1 MANNMNNQYNN
12 NKINNYR
19 RNRNNSN
26 RKNGFRN
33 NGFRNNSN
41 QNNQNQNPNLN
52 PNQMY
57 NNGYYSNYPLGYN
70 QYLDQYINNP
80 LGYNQYLDQ
89 YINNPLGY
97 NQYFDQYI
105 TNPFMMPTIFNNS
118 SNSKPMIPLS
128 NTNQSNPNTDLYFNK
143 IITPSV
149 TPSSGIH
156 PVNNKSNEKD
166 DTKTTLKQKI
176 IIRQL
181 PKNSKDK
188 EIVKVIPFNP
198 ENGDNISD
206 IFAKILSDIIKDVEK
221 NDQVKLQ
228 SDENNDT
235 GPSCEESNNDFTLNK
250 EIKYEELVD
259 KHESLEDLIK
269 IGKLYKESDKNK
281 YAFNFE
287 VLHKIVEP
295 LEELNNVI
303 GMNLVKTTIVNQIV
317 YFLLGL
323 EPCKDMLHTVI
334 QGPPGVGK
342 TMLGQLLAKIYH
354 KMGIVSSSKKDDNV
368 KFKIYKRA
376 DLVGQY
382 LGHTAAKTQK
392 AIDDCLGGVM
402 FIDEAYALG
411 SGSSSDKDIYS
422 KECIDTLNQNLS
434 EKAGQFV
441 CIIAGYSDELDK
453 CFFSVNE
460 GLKRRFPF
468 KYTIEKYDY
477 TELSRIYIKKILDN
491 NWTICSNLSKENDIK
506 SPSEKLINFMKTNYK
521 DFIHFAG
528 DMETLFLHTK
538 IAHAIRIFGK
548 IPDDRK
554 IVSLEDIEAG
564 FKLFKLA
571 KNEQKN
577 TIKESIAS
585 MYV

>member
-12 NKINNYR
+12 NNKNNNYR
-19 RNRNNSN
+19 RNK
-26 RKNGFRN
+26 KNGYRN
-33 NGFRNNSN
+33 NGYRNNGYRE
-41 QNNQNQNPNLN
+41 QNNYYQDNENNQ
-52 PNQMY
+52 NQMY
-57 NNGYYSNYPLGYN
+57 NNGYYGNYPYGYN
-70 QYLDQYINNP
+70 QQYGQFIN
-80 LGYNQYLDQ
+80 
-89 YINNPLGY
+89 
-97 NQYFDQYI
+97 
-105 TNPFMMPTIFNNS
+105 NPFMMPTIFNN
-118 SNSKPMIPLS
+118 NLNNKPLFS
-128 NTNQSNPNTDLYFNK
+128 LNNTNQNKPIYDTNFNK
-143 IITPSV
+143 IITPE
-149 TPSSGIH
+149 
-156 PVNNKSNEKD
+156 NNKVSEKD
-166 DTKTTLKQKI
+166 DSKIKPKI

-188 EIVKVIPFNP
+188 EIVKVVPYNP

-206 IFAKILSDIIKDVEK
+206 IFAKILTDIIKDVDKREPEEISEDI
-221 NDQVKLQ
+221 NTDFKL
-228 SDENNDT
+228 NN
-235 GPSCEESNNDFTLNK
+235 
-250 EIKYEELVD
+250 EIKYEELID
-259 KHESLEDLIK
+259 KHENLEDLIK
-269 IGKLYKESDKNK
+269 IGKLYKESDKHK

-287 VLHKIVEP
+287 VLNKIVEP

-303 GMNLVKTTIVNQIV
+303 GMNSVKTTIVNQIV

-354 KMGIVSSSKKDDNV
+354 KMGIVGSSKKDNDI

-376 DLVGQY
+376 DLIGQY

-392 AIDDCLGGVM
+392 AIDDSLGGVM

-468 KYTIEKYDY
+468 KYTIEKYDH
-477 TELSRIYIKKILDN
+477 TELARIYIKKILDN
-491 NWTICSNLSKENDIK
+491 DWTINDNLCKENDIK
-506 SPSEKLINFMKTNYK
+506 LPSEKLINFMKTNYK
-521 DFIHFAG
+521 DFVHFAG

-548 IPDDRK
+548 VPDGRK
-554 IVSLEDIEAG
+554 IISLEDIEAG

-577 TIKESIAS
+577 TIRESIIAS